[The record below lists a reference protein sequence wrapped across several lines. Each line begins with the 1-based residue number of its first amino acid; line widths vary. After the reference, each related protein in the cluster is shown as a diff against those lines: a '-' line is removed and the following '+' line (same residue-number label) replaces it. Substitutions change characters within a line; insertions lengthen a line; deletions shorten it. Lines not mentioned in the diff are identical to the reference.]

1 MNYGLFRIADDFDYF
16 ESPLT
21 GLFEFQ
27 FGDQLARARSL
38 LANRSPAEIEY
49 GLDSL
54 NWLLRQGGERFMAE
68 ILAGEH
74 GDPVFMNRPKAL
86 KRLVPVFD
94 LADQAGFPRA
104 QWHEYFALLGLACV
118 GEVLYEAGCSWEDI
132 HGPLAAEMDLEAA
145 RERVDGQRMEAAM
158 EALEAVCYAEHLQE
172 VKQLRQQLS
181 EAERDRLERQ
191 REWGRAGQRVKMR
204 QFDELRQ
211 RLLSHYDA
219 NLTNRTNRAAAKR
232 LCDQFQ
238 SEIEAVLTTDDPV
251 QQVAKWIGQHRRKQA
266 TAQTA
271 D

>member
-1 MNYGLFRIADDFDYF
+1 MHYGLFQIAEDFDYF
-16 ESPLT
+16 ETPLT
-21 GLFEFQ
+21 GVVEFQ
-27 FGDQLARARSL
+27 LGDQLARARSV
-38 LANRSPAEIEY
+38 LAGRSGGEIEY

-54 NWLLRQGGERFMAE
+54 DWLLAQGGKRFMSE

-94 LADQAGFPRA
+94 LEEQAGFPGAR
-104 QWHEYFALLGLACV
+104 WHEYFALLALACV
-118 GEVLYEAGCSWEDI
+118 GEVLYEAECSPEDI
-132 HGPLAAEMDLEAA
+132 HGALGADIDHDVTRD
-145 RERVDGQRMEAAM
+145 REDGQRMEAVM
-158 EALEAVCYAEHLQE
+158 EALESVCYAEHLQE
-172 VKQLRQQLS
+172 VEQLRLQLS
-181 EAERDRLERQ
+181 EAEQARLEQQ

-219 NLTNRTNRAAAKR
+219 NLTNRTNRSAAKR

-238 SEIEAVLTTDDPV
+238 ADIEAVLTTDDPV
-251 QQVAKWIGQHRRKQA
+251 QQVAKWIGQHRRNQA
-266 TAQTA
+266 AAQTA